1 MVSFVLQDIS
11 DTGEGE
17 MGAKDEFLCFRRMVE
32 ELPARLDRLFRI
44 HVELRTDI
52 RIGELQGRRM
62 EQISEENHLVAFE
75 NGMTRG
81 MAAGIPPLECIVGH
95 LNDPCRWFFTN
106 QRNVFLRLCL
116 FNTFDRQIFAIY
128 KWFILLYI
136 GIDKPFDVRIGLPP
150 VEVLFP
156 CDMERCFR
164 EGGFAFLEQAADMVG
179 VHVGNENDINFLK
192 EHFINVKVSMSL
204 KTANLTTLLRKGEVD
219 SIKTMSELIQKLN
232 DRPFY
237 LEDNY
242 IVPDKTGL
250 IDLYNKFVKYIINYH
265 FRKLYQLTSRSFLIN
280 QPVYNDQKDIFIR
293 RVESLGFGDVLK
305 KYNLKLDI

>member
-1 MVSFVLQDIS
+1 
-11 DTGEGE
+11 
-17 MGAKDEFLCFRRMVE
+17 
-32 ELPARLDRLFRI
+32 
-44 HVELRTDI
+44 
-52 RIGELQGRRM
+52 M
-62 EQISEENHLVAFE
+62 ECYALVTSPNE
-75 NGMTRG
+75 
-81 MAAGIPPLECIVGH
+81 PE
-95 LNDPCRWFFTN
+95 
-106 QRNVFLRLCL
+106 
-116 FNTFDRQIFAIY
+116 
-128 KWFILLYI
+128 FILPVKVMLLEKYTQ
-136 GIDKPFDVRIGLPP
+136 GDKTTYKVKIK
-150 VEVLFP
+150 EIY
-156 CDMERCFR
+156 
-164 EGGFAFLEQAADMVG
+164 
-179 VHVGNENDINFLK
+179 ENDINFLK